1 VWLTA
6 ATYDWSVY
14 EIPRVKAALEGTW
27 VAGNY
32 YGDMADGHIVLAPL
46 GKNVSE
52 ETRALIAE
60 KTKEVVGNSGVMF
73 KGPLKDNT
81 GKEILA
87 DGVQATYEQLMAMDY
102 LVEGI
107 DGKVG

>member
-1 VWLTA
+1 
-6 ATYDWSVY
+6 
-14 EIPRVKAALEGTW
+14 
-27 VAGNY
+27 
-32 YGDMADGHIVLAPL
+32 MADGHIVLAPL

-60 KTKEVVGNSGVMF
+60 KTAEVVANSGVMF

-87 DGVQATYEQLMAMDY
+87 DGVQATYEELMAMNY

-107 DGKVG
+107 DGSVPG